1 MIRRP
6 PGSTRT
12 DPLFPYTTLF
22 RSWLALGRTSGRLGT
37 TDRRRYALCPGGDR
51 DRPCAE
57 PCAQSLSGREDA
69 DGCEACG
76 RRSGHVQ
83 VHRYRGAAGDPS
95 GRALSD
101 GGLSPSSNNHDR
113 LESAMFAR
121 PRVALR
127 ALIVF
132 ILATVVSTAPA
143 HAQSW
148 AESWF
153 DNVTYTSPG
162 SFEDQTR
169 GHVTAAGNRK

>member
-1 MIRRP
+1 MRI
-6 PGSTRT
+6 S
-12 DPLFPYTTLF
+12 DWSSDVCSSDL
-22 RSWLALGRTSGRLGT
+22 
-37 TDRRRYALCPGGDR
+37 
-51 DRPCAE
+51 
-57 PCAQSLSGREDA
+57 
-69 DGCEACG
+69 
-76 RRSGHVQ
+76 
-83 VHRYRGAAGDPS
+83 PS

-113 LESAMFAR
+113 LESAMLAR

-162 SFEDQTR
+162 SFRSEESR
-169 GHVTAAGNRK
+169 GGQEVVRTCRSRWSPYI

>member
-1 MIRRP
+1 MADDMRCVRGASGTYQAPNLARTRFRAEKMLTGVRP
-6 PGSTRT
+6 
-12 DPLFPYTTLF
+12 
-22 RSWLALGRTSGRLGT
+22 
-37 TDRRRYALCPGGDR
+37 
-51 DRPCAE
+51 
-57 PCAQSLSGREDA
+57 
-69 DGCEACG
+69 G

-162 SFEDQTR
+162 RFEDQTR
-169 GHVTAAGNRK
+169 SEEHTSELQSLI